1 MTEGATTGRE
11 GGLHV
16 LVVGTEAWAM
26 DRAAR
31 ALQHAGHQVAH
42 CPAAEGAGDGCQV
55 LDGTNCELDEHLDV
69 VLSVRARPLD
79 RVVRSEY
86 GAVCALRR
94 GVPLVVAGSAASS
107 PFASFAVTDVDLDGN
122 VVAACV
128 SAAASGPR
136 HLPQAA
142 LDELELLV
150 RGRAQPLQPVRGQAV
165 ADPAPVHRDAVAW

>member
-1 MTEGATTGRE
+1 MRRAGR
-11 GGLHV
+11 LNV

-26 DRAAR
+26 DRAVR
-31 ALQHAGHQVAH
+31 ALQHAGHRVVQ
-42 CPAAEGAGDGCQV
+42 CPAAEWADDGCEV
-55 LDGTNCELDEHLDV
+55 LDGSTCELDDHLDV

-107 PFASFAVTDVDLDGN
+107 PFAAFAVSDVDLDGD

-128 SAAASGPR
+128 GAAASGPR
-136 HLPQAA
+136 PLPQAA

-150 RGRAQPLQPVRGQAV
+150 RGRAQPLQPIRGQTI
-165 ADPAPVHRDAVAW
+165 ADPPPVHRHRVAR